1 MPSLWAANVMLRSS
15 QTCVKISSVR
25 KSYPENGFMWLGH
38 DGIAVHLTHHHKQK
52 EYLVQKLAILNL
64 RLDKAVG
71 PTSRRMTRMI
81 SRKYSISGYLDG
93 GWNRHH

>member
-1 MPSLWAANVMLRSS
+1 MAWETAGWVIPSLWAANVMLRSS

-38 DGIAVHLTHHHKQK
+38 DGIAVGLRSIISKK

-64 RLDKAVG
+64 RLDNAVG
-71 PTSRRMTRMI
+71 ATSRGMTRI
-81 SRKYSISGYLDG
+81 IPRKYSIS
-93 GWNRHH
+93 